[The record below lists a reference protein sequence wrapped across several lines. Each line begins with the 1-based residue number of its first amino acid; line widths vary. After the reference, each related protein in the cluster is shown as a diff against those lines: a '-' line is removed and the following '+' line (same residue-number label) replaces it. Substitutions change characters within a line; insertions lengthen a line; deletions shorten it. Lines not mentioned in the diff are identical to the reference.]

1 MQRTGASRRLGFADA
16 VLRGVAAMMGPG
28 LFIVFGPAIARAG
41 DWLPVATVLAALTA
55 LLNALTRTDLVT
67 RYPEFGRARHGAGRV
82 PASAAQLTAV
92 ASLVGCTAAA
102 AVAGRVFAGY
112 VLPNHPRPTALA
124 VIAVVGAV
132 GMIGLRFTY
141 RATRLLVPAL
151 AAVLLVVVV
160 IGSVRRVPADWS
172 VTGLGEGGGPSGA
185 VLGVEPTALPPVTA
199 FGVLTAAGLMF
210 FGFAAL
216 SRLAGLGG
224 AVRPRALAVSA
235 LLALLGY
242 LILGAA
248 LRHALGVGQLAADDA
263 PLATAVGGADAPAL
277 GVLVRVGAAAATSL
291 ALLRLLPGAGS
302 TLIGLVGGRPTPMRV
317 IPLVAALGLAALLRP
332 TVLIAV
338 AACAA
343 LVQHA
348 LLHLAAL
355 RLPGR
360 RRRVLIAVPGLA
372 LCIGLAGL
380 LPTVPAAVTCALL
393 VVGVLLLSALS
404 SAERPRPG
412 FGRPGVSGAG
422 SVPP

>member
-1 MQRTGASRRLGFADA
+1 VFAPA
-16 VLRGVAAMMGPG
+16 V
-28 LFIVFGPAIARAG
+28 ARAG
-41 DWLPVATVLAALTA
+41 DWLPVVTVLAALTA
-55 LLNALTRTDLVT
+55 LLNALTRADLVS
-67 RYPEFGRARHGAGRV
+67 RYPEFGGARHGAGRV
-82 PASAAQLTAV
+82 PASAARLTAV

-112 VLPNHPRPTALA
+112 VLPGHPRPTALA
-124 VIAVVGAV
+124 VIAVIGAV
-132 GMIGLRFTY
+132 GVIGVRYTHH
-141 RATRLLVPAL
+141 ATRLLVPAL
-151 AAVLLVVVV
+151 AGVLLVVVV
-160 IGSVRRVPADWS
+160 IGSARRVPADWS
-172 VTGLGEGGGPSGA
+172 VTGLSEGAGPPGT
-185 VLGVEPTALPPVTA
+185 VVGVEPTALPPVTA

-216 SRLAGLGG
+216 SRLAGLGA
-224 AVRPRALAVSA
+224 AVHPRALAVSA

-248 LRHALGVGQLAADDA
+248 LRHALGVGQLAVDDA

-291 ALLRLLPGAGS
+291 ALLRLLPEAGGM
-302 TLIGLVGGRPTPMRV
+302 LIGLVGGRAASIRV
-317 IPLVAALGLAALLRP
+317 IPLIAALGLAALLGP
-332 TVLIAV
+332 TTLITA

-360 RRRVLIAVPGLA
+360 RRRVLVAVPGLA

-380 LPTVPAAVTCALL
+380 LPTVSAAVTCAVL
-393 VVGVLLLSALS
+393 VVGVLLLSALT

-412 FGRPGVSGAG
+412 LGRPEAPGAG